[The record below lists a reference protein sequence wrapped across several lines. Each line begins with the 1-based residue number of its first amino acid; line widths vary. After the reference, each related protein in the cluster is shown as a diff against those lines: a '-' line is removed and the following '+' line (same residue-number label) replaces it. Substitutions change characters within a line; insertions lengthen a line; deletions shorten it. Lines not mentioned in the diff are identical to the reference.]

1 MAKHESRV
9 MAKQAQDK
17 EFVEW
22 LSSASH
28 KMADQD
34 NIPGWEGMYTRSF
47 LWYVETELAVQ
58 LMAEHTPLVTKLKEG
73 KPRKVTKKFLREL
86 ADLFSSRGFSYAA
99 YYIQHDMIKG
109 DK

>member
-34 NIPGWEGMYTRSF
+34 NIPGWEGMYTLS
-47 LWYVETELAVQ
+47 LI
-58 LMAEHTPLVTKLKEG
+58 H
-73 KPRKVTKKFLREL
+73 
-86 ADLFSSRGFSYAA
+86 
-99 YYIQHDMIKG
+99 I
-109 DK
+109 